1 MSVGQCISD
10 WPENTCT
17 TFRGGQYDAN
27 ASRTYIEANSSIA
40 AFDSTPNVTTQ
51 SLWAKDSLTFNS
63 NLTLENFPLG
73 IPRVDW
79 GGFYDPQM
87 VLGMGPNSTI
97 LNALKAAGKVSS
109 RTWSFFWG
117 LTGATPNVQMPGSF
131 VLGGYDRAKVTG
143 NNHTQALSSLKP
155 TCKTGMLV
163 TIVDMQLNFPNGT
176 SPSLFNGTLS
186 AAMSACIQPDFPVI
200 MTMPYDPYYAYF
212 MELAGGTFLGR
223 SLGVNYYGMNYAPQ
237 DVYDGDLTIVLDSGL
252 SVRIPNHVL
261 VNPDLIVNKTNGH
274 LYINDSSL
282 EVLINSQQTINA
294 NDLPIIGR
302 QFFSAAYVMLN
313 QDSNEFTL
321 WAANPT
327 TDEDLVAVD
336 ENNQVVEQFCAPGS
350 GNTTQTPTNITSPQS
365 ASKPSAT
372 ASPDKASRG
381 LSGGA
386 IAGIVVG
393 SLAGIAAIAA
403 STYYFCMR
411 QDRDGMPTA
420 AAAAAAAAQD
430 RSYVP
435 PPSYSPLAPVEME
448 NKYVQPY
455 TGPVEMYA
463 GDVPPPAGRRP
474 PSRRAAPGTYELAD
488 NQI

>member
-1 MSVGQCISD
+1 MLGRLRAISNLCAHPGCAFVQRPDNARRRHVCRYAGAKLCFSASVVWSSPCYSCLFFLHFLTAARNRPINNTYVYDSQGQCISD

-40 AFDSTPNVTTQ
+40 VFDSTPNVTTQ
-51 SLWAKDSLTFNS
+51 SLWAKDSLAFNS

-73 IPRVDW
+73 IPRTDW

-97 LNALKAAGKVSS
+97 LSALKAAGKVSS

-143 NNHTQALSSLKP
+143 NNHTQPLSSLKP

-237 DVYDGDLTIVLDSGL
+237 NVYAV
-252 SVRIPNHVL
+252 
-261 VNPDLIVNKTNGH
+261 
-274 LYINDSSL
+274 SL
-282 EVLINSQQTINA
+282 FL
-294 NDLPIIGR
+294 
-302 QFFSAAYVMLN
+302 
-313 QDSNEFTL
+313 
-321 WAANPT
+321 
-327 TDEDLVAVD
+327 
-336 ENNQVVEQFCAPGS
+336 
-350 GNTTQTPTNITSPQS
+350 
-365 ASKPSAT
+365 
-372 ASPDKASRG
+372 
-381 LSGGA
+381 
-386 IAGIVVG
+386 
-393 SLAGIAAIAA
+393 
-403 STYYFCMR
+403 
-411 QDRDGMPTA
+411 
-420 AAAAAAAAQD
+420 
-430 RSYVP
+430 
-435 PPSYSPLAPVEME
+435 
-448 NKYVQPY
+448 
-455 TGPVEMYA
+455 
-463 GDVPPPAGRRP
+463 
-474 PSRRAAPGTYELAD
+474 
-488 NQI
+488 